1 MILDCNPGAM
11 RSALIMV
18 GKSDSY
24 GPLCPP
30 VGDLAQFRWGMLK
43 LARRPEGRPCP
54 ATMPCPAT
62 IEIHRE
68 TTRHL
73 YHFRG
78 HGRVR
83 QDHADAPPG
92 GTLALPGALRHGNGG
107 ARRPAHRPE
116 NPADSARFGQ
126 PGTEPHHRDP
136 ALLCLARAKRRPV
149 DPAGVGAR

>member
-1 MILDCNPGAM
+1 MIIDCNPGAM

-68 TTRHL
+68 TTRPQRIDVDVEGMELGQAVYASDLKLPTGVSLQVEPDTLVLH
-73 YHFRG
+73 
-78 HGRVR
+78 VIAR
-83 QDHADAPPG
+83 QTAEEAGGETAEAASEVPEALSEPAP
-92 GTLALPGALRHGNGG
+92 AAIR
-107 ARRPAHRPE
+107 E
-116 NPADSARFGQ
+116 
-126 PGTEPHHRDP
+126 
-136 ALLCLARAKRRPV
+136 
-149 DPAGVGAR
+149 